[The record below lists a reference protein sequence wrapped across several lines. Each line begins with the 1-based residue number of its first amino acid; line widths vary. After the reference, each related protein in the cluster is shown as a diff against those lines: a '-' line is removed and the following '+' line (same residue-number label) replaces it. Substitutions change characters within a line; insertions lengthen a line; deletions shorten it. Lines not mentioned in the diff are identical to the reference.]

1 MAALGV
7 RCNQMLG
14 LKANVYQIIL
24 AIHLEAIGNVKQPP
38 ILAFLVLLDG
48 SLLKVIGMVY
58 SHSRFS
64 LVLILDVGEA
74 AVCFLWLF

>member
-38 ILAFLVLLDG
+38 NLAFLVLLDG

-58 SHSRFS
+58 SHSWC
-64 LVLILDVGEA
+64 VKKTEPI
-74 AVCFLWLF
+74 FLRKFGFH